1 MNECKC
7 LYCYQE
13 LKPGQHDF
21 HPSCAR
27 RFFGSGGV
35 PVLPYSRM
43 NINELAR
50 EVIESKTAVTG
61 VQPKLSMD
69 INKGGKDEPDRLT
82 IVGLWGRYI
91 LKPKSDTY
99 PWLPEDEDLTMHL
112 AALAK
117 IQVVPH
123 SLIRFSDGELTY
135 ITRRID
141 RDDDGRKY
149 LMEDAC
155 QLSERL
161 ASDKYKSSYEN
172 VGKLIRRYSSMAQL
186 DLVNYW
192 EVVVFSWLTGNSD
205 MHLKNFSLFSRVPGL
220 YTLAPAY
227 DLLNVHLLF
236 DDPEELALT
245 LDGRKRKIKRHNFV
259 NAMKTSGLDD
269 KVIENIFNKFV
280 KVQPRWNSFIDISF
294 LPEELKAVYKL
305 EIARNLDVLC
315 REDSI
320 PQT

>member
-1 MNECKC
+1 MDECKC

-13 LKPGQHDF
+13 LKPGQKDF
-21 HPSCAR
+21 HPACAR

-35 PVLPYSRM
+35 PILPYSRQ

-50 EVIESKTAVTG
+50 EVIESHTTVTG

-69 INKGGKDEPDRLT
+69 INRGGRDEPDRLT

-112 AALAK
+112 ATLAR

-172 VGKLIRRYSSMAQL
+172 VGKLIRSYSSMPQL
-186 DLVNYW
+186 DVVNYW

-205 MHLKNFSLFSRVPGL
+205 MHLKNFSLFCRIPGL
-220 YTLAPAY
+220 YTLTPAY

-245 LDGRKRKIKRHNFV
+245 LDGRKRKINRQNFV
-259 NAMKTSGLDD
+259 NAMRTTGLDD
-269 KVIENIFNKFV
+269 KVIDNIFAKFQ
-280 KVQPRWNSFIDISF
+280 KLQSHWEAFIDQSF
-294 LPEELKAVYKL
+294 LPQELCERYKA
-305 EIARNLDVLC
+305 EIAARLAILAK
-315 REDSI
+315 E
-320 PQT
+320 

>member
-1 MNECKC
+1 MDECKC

-13 LKPGQHDF
+13 LKPGQKDF
-21 HPSCAR
+21 HPACAR

-35 PVLPYSRM
+35 PILPYSRQ

-50 EVIESKTAVTG
+50 EVIESHTTVTG

-69 INKGGKDEPDRLT
+69 INRGGRDEPDRLT

-112 AALAK
+112 ATLAR

-123 SLIRFSDGELTY
+123 ALIRFSDGELTY

-141 RDDDGRKY
+141 RDDDGKKY

-172 VGKLIRRYSSMAQL
+172 VGKLIRSYSSMPQL
-186 DLVNYW
+186 DVVNYW

-205 MHLKNFSLFSRVPGL
+205 MHLKNFSLFCRIPGL
-220 YTLAPAY
+220 YTLTPAY

-245 LDGRKRKIKRHNFV
+245 LDGRKRKINRQNFV
-259 NAMKTSGLDD
+259 NAMRTTGLDD
-269 KVIENIFNKFV
+269 KVIDNIFAKFQ
-280 KVQPRWNSFIDISF
+280 KLQSHWEAFIDQSF
-294 LPEELKAVYKL
+294 LPQELCERYKA
-305 EIARNLDVLC
+305 EIAARLAILAK
-315 REDSI
+315 E
-320 PQT
+320 

>member
-1 MNECKC
+1 MSEKC

-13 LKPGQHDF
+13 LKEGQRDY
-21 HPSCAR
+21 HPACAR
-27 RFFGSGGV
+27 RFFGSATP
-35 PVLPYSRM
+35 PVLPYSRQ
-43 NINELAR
+43 NISELAS
-50 EVIESKTAVTG
+50 EVIRSRTTLTG

-69 INKGGKDEPDRLT
+69 INRGGRDEPDRLT

-112 AALAK
+112 ATLAR

-123 SLIRFSDGELTY
+123 ALIRFSDGELTY

-161 ASDKYKSSYEN
+161 SADKYKSSYEN

-192 EVVVFSWLTGNSD
+192 ELVVFSWLTGNSD
-205 MHLKNFSLFSRVPGL
+205 MHLKNFSLLSLVPGL

-245 LDGRKRKIKRHNFV
+245 LDGRKRKLTRQNFV
-259 NAMKTSGLDD
+259 NAMRTTGLDD
-269 KVIENIFNKFV
+269 KVIGNILQKFQ
-280 KVQPRWNSFIDISF
+280 KVQPRWEAFIDQSF
-294 LPEELKAVYKL
+294 LPEELRERYKA
-305 EIARNLDVLC
+305 EISQRLAVLAA
-315 REDSI
+315 I
-320 PQT
+320 

>member
-1 MNECKC
+1 MSEKC

-13 LKPGQHDF
+13 LKEGQRDY
-21 HPSCAR
+21 HPACAR
-27 RFFGSGGV
+27 RFFGSATP
-35 PVLPYSRM
+35 PVLPYSRQ
-43 NINELAR
+43 NISELAS
-50 EVIESKTAVTG
+50 EVIRSRTTLTG

-69 INKGGKDEPDRLT
+69 INRGGRDEPDRLT

-112 AALAK
+112 ATLAR

-123 SLIRFSDGELTY
+123 ALIRFSDGELTY

-161 ASDKYKSSYEN
+161 SADKYKSSYET

-192 EVVVFSWLTGNSD
+192 ELVVFSWLTGNSD
-205 MHLKNFSLFSRVPGL
+205 MHLKNFSLLSLVPGL

-245 LDGRKRKIKRHNFV
+245 LDGRKRKLTRQNFE
-259 NAMKTSGLDD
+259 NAMRTTGLDD
-269 KVIENIFNKFV
+269 KVIVNILQKFQ
-280 KVQPRWNSFIDISF
+280 KVQPRWEAFIDQSF
-294 LPEELKAVYKL
+294 LPEELRERYKA
-305 EIARNLDVLC
+305 EISRRLAVLAA
-315 REDSI
+315 EK
-320 PQT
+320 

>member
-1 MNECKC
+1 MSEKC

-13 LKPGQHDF
+13 LKEGQRDF
-21 HPSCAR
+21 HPACAR
-27 RFFGSGGV
+27 RFFGSAAV
-35 PVLPYSRM
+35 PELPYSRA

-50 EVIESKTAVTG
+50 EVIQSRTTLTG

-69 INKGGKDEPDRLT
+69 INRGGRDEPDRLT

-112 AALAK
+112 ATLAR

-123 SLIRFSDGELTY
+123 ALIRFSDGELTY

-161 ASDKYKSSYEN
+161 SADKYKSSYEN
-172 VGKLIRRYSSMAQL
+172 VGKLILRYSSMPQL

-245 LDGRKRKIKRHNFV
+245 LDGRKRKVTRQNFV
-259 NAMKTSGLDD
+259 NAMRRTGLDD
-269 KVIENIFNKFV
+269 KVTGNIFAKFA
-280 KVQPRWNSFIDISF
+280 KVQPRWEAFIDQSF
-294 LPEELKAVYKL
+294 LPEDMREAYKA
-305 EIARNLDVLC
+305 EIARRMTVLAG
-315 REDSI
+315 
-320 PQT
+320 

>member
-1 MNECKC
+1 MDECKC

-13 LKPGQHDF
+13 LKPGQKDF
-21 HPSCAR
+21 HPACAR

-35 PVLPYSRM
+35 PVLPYSRQ

-50 EVIESKTAVTG
+50 EVIESHATVTG

-69 INKGGKDEPDRLT
+69 INRGGRDEPDRLT

-112 AALAK
+112 ATLAR

-123 SLIRFSDGELTY
+123 ALIRFSDGELTY

-172 VGKLIRRYSSMAQL
+172 VGKLIRSYSSMPQL
-186 DLVNYW
+186 DVVNYW

-205 MHLKNFSLFSRVPGL
+205 MHLKNFSLFCRIPGL
-220 YTLAPAY
+220 YTLTPAY

-245 LDGRKRKIKRHNFV
+245 LDGRKRKINRQNFV
-259 NAMKTSGLDD
+259 NAMRTTGLDD
-269 KVIENIFNKFV
+269 KVIDNIFAKFQ
-280 KVQPRWNSFIDISF
+280 KLQSRWEAFIDQSF
-294 LPEELKAVYKL
+294 LPQELCERYKA
-305 EIARNLDVLC
+305 EIAARLAILAK
-315 REDSI
+315 E
-320 PQT
+320 

>member
-1 MNECKC
+1 MSEKC

-13 LKPGQHDF
+13 LKEGQRDF
-21 HPSCAR
+21 HPACAR
-27 RFFGSGGV
+27 RFFGSAAV
-35 PVLPYSRM
+35 PELPYSRA

-50 EVIESKTAVTG
+50 EVIQSRTTLTG

-69 INKGGKDEPDRLT
+69 INRGGRDEPDRLT

-112 AALAK
+112 ATLAR

-123 SLIRFSDGELTY
+123 ALIRFSDGELTY

-161 ASDKYKSSYEN
+161 SADKYKSSYEN
-172 VGKLIRRYSSMAQL
+172 VGKLILRYSSMPQL

-236 DDPEELALT
+236 DDPEDLALT
-245 LDGRKRKIKRHNFV
+245 LDGRKRKVTRQNFV
-259 NAMKTSGLDD
+259 NAMRRTGLDD
-269 KVIENIFNKFV
+269 KVTGNIFAKFA
-280 KVQPRWNSFIDISF
+280 KVQPRWEAFIDQSF
-294 LPEELKAVYKL
+294 LPEDLREAYKA
-305 EIARNLDVLC
+305 EIARRMTVLAG
-315 REDSI
+315 
-320 PQT
+320 

>member
-1 MNECKC
+1 MSEKC

-13 LKPGQHDF
+13 LKEGQRDY
-21 HPSCAR
+21 HPACAR
-27 RFFGSGGV
+27 RFFGSATP
-35 PVLPYSRM
+35 PVLPYSRQ
-43 NINELAR
+43 NISELAS
-50 EVIESKTAVTG
+50 EVIRSRTTLTG

-69 INKGGKDEPDRLT
+69 INSGGRDEPDRLT

-112 AALAK
+112 ATLAR

-123 SLIRFSDGELTY
+123 ALIRFSDGELTY

-161 ASDKYKSSYEN
+161 SADKYKSSYEN

-192 EVVVFSWLTGNSD
+192 ELVVFSWLTGNSD
-205 MHLKNFSLFSRVPGL
+205 MHLKNFSLLSLVPGL

-245 LDGRKRKIKRHNFV
+245 LDGRKRKLTRQNFE
-259 NAMKTSGLDD
+259 NAMRTTGLDD
-269 KVIENIFNKFV
+269 KVIVNILQKFQ
-280 KVQPRWNSFIDISF
+280 KVQPRWEAFIDQSF
-294 LPEELKAVYKL
+294 LPEELRERYKA
-305 EIARNLDVLC
+305 EISRRLAVLAA
-315 REDSI
+315 EK
-320 PQT
+320 

>member
-1 MNECKC
+1 MDECKC

-13 LKPGQHDF
+13 LKPGQKDF
-21 HPSCAR
+21 HPACAR

-35 PVLPYSRM
+35 PVLPYSRQ

-50 EVIESKTAVTG
+50 EVIESHTTVTG

-69 INKGGKDEPDRLT
+69 INRGGRDEPDRLT

-112 AALAK
+112 ATLAR

-123 SLIRFSDGELTY
+123 ALIRFSDGELTY

-172 VGKLIRRYSSMAQL
+172 VGKLIRSYSSMPQL
-186 DLVNYW
+186 DVVNYW

-205 MHLKNFSLFSRVPGL
+205 MHLKNFSLFCRIPGL
-220 YTLAPAY
+220 YTLTPAY

-245 LDGRKRKIKRHNFV
+245 LDGRKRKINRQNFV
-259 NAMKTSGLDD
+259 NAMRTTGLDD
-269 KVIENIFNKFV
+269 KVIDNIFAKFQ
-280 KVQPRWNSFIDISF
+280 KLQSHWEAFIDQSF
-294 LPEELKAVYKL
+294 LPQELCERYKA
-305 EIARNLDVLC
+305 EIAARLAVLAK
-315 REDSI
+315 E
-320 PQT
+320 

>member
-1 MNECKC
+1 MDECKC

-13 LKPGQHDF
+13 LKPGQKDF
-21 HPSCAR
+21 HPACAR

-35 PVLPYSRM
+35 PVLPYSRR

-50 EVIESKTAVTG
+50 EVIESHTTVTG

-69 INKGGKDEPDRLT
+69 INHGGRDEPDRLT

-112 AALAK
+112 ATLAR

-123 SLIRFSDGELTY
+123 ALIRFSDGELTY

-172 VGKLIRRYSSMAQL
+172 VGKLIRSYSSMPQL
-186 DLVNYW
+186 DVVNYW

-205 MHLKNFSLFSRVPGL
+205 MHLKNFSLFCRIPGL
-220 YTLAPAY
+220 YTLTPAY

-245 LDGRKRKIKRHNFV
+245 LDGRKRKINRQNFV
-259 NAMKTSGLDD
+259 NAMRTTGLDD
-269 KVIENIFNKFV
+269 KVIDNIFAKFQ
-280 KVQPRWNSFIDISF
+280 KLQSRWEAFIDQSF
-294 LPEELKAVYKL
+294 LPQELCERYKA
-305 EIARNLDVLC
+305 EIAARLAILAK
-315 REDSI
+315 E
-320 PQT
+320 

>member
-1 MNECKC
+1 MDECKC
-7 LYCYQE
+7 LYCYQP
-13 LKPGQHDF
+13 LKPGQSDF
-21 HPSCAR
+21 HPACAR

-35 PVLPYSRM
+35 PVLPYSRH

-50 EVIESKTAVTG
+50 EVVESRSTVTG

-69 INKGGKDEPDRLT
+69 INRGGRDEPDRLT

-112 AALAK
+112 ATLAR

-123 SLIRFSDGELTY
+123 SLIRFNDGELTY

-161 ASDKYKSSYEN
+161 VSDKYKSSYEN
-172 VGKLIRRYSSMAQL
+172 VGKLIRRYSSMPQL

-205 MHLKNFSLFSRVPGL
+205 MHLKNFSLFCRVPGL

-236 DDPEELALT
+236 DDPEEMALT
-245 LDGRKRKIKRHNFV
+245 LDGRKRKLNRQNFV
-259 NAMKTSGLDD
+259 NAMRTTGIDD
-269 KVIENIFNKFV
+269 KVIANTLGKFQ
-280 KVQPRWNSFIDISF
+280 KVQPLWNAFIDQSF
-294 LPEELKAVYKL
+294 LPEELRERYKDEISRRLAVL
-305 EIARNLDVLC
+305 
-315 REDSI
+315 
-320 PQT
+320 T

>member
-1 MNECKC
+1 MDKCKC

-13 LKPGQHDF
+13 LKPGQKDF
-21 HPSCAR
+21 HPACAR

-35 PVLPYSRM
+35 PVLPYSRQ

-50 EVIESKTAVTG
+50 EVIESHATVTG

-69 INKGGKDEPDRLT
+69 INRGGRDEPDRLT

-112 AALAK
+112 ATLAR

-123 SLIRFSDGELTY
+123 ALIRFSDGELTY

-172 VGKLIRRYSSMAQL
+172 VGKLIRSYSSMPQL
-186 DLVNYW
+186 DVVNYW

-205 MHLKNFSLFSRVPGL
+205 MHLKNFSLFCRIPGL
-220 YTLAPAY
+220 YTLTPAY

-245 LDGRKRKIKRHNFV
+245 LDGRKRKINRQNFV
-259 NAMKTSGLDD
+259 NAMRTTGLDD
-269 KVIENIFNKFV
+269 KVIDNIFAKFQ
-280 KVQPRWNSFIDISF
+280 KLQSHWEAFIDQSF
-294 LPEELKAVYKL
+294 LPQELCERYKA
-305 EIARNLDVLC
+305 EIAARLAVLAK
-315 REDSI
+315 E
-320 PQT
+320 

>member
-1 MNECKC
+1 MDECKC

-13 LKPGQHDF
+13 LKPGQKDF
-21 HPSCAR
+21 HPACAR

-35 PVLPYSRM
+35 PVLPYSRR

-50 EVIESKTAVTG
+50 EVIESHTTVTG

-69 INKGGKDEPDRLT
+69 INRGGRDEPDRLT

-112 AALAK
+112 ATLAR

-123 SLIRFSDGELTY
+123 ALIRFSDGELTY

-172 VGKLIRRYSSMAQL
+172 VGKLIRSYSSMPQL
-186 DLVNYW
+186 DVVNYW

-205 MHLKNFSLFSRVPGL
+205 MHLKNFSLFCRIPGL
-220 YTLAPAY
+220 YTLTPAY

-245 LDGRKRKIKRHNFV
+245 LDGRKRKINRQNFV
-259 NAMKTSGLDD
+259 NAMRTTGLDD
-269 KVIENIFNKFV
+269 KVIDNIFAKFQ
-280 KVQPRWNSFIDISF
+280 KLQSRWEAFIDQSF
-294 LPEELKAVYKL
+294 LPQELCERYKA
-305 EIARNLDVLC
+305 EIAARLAILAK
-315 REDSI
+315 E
-320 PQT
+320 

>member
-1 MNECKC
+1 MDECKC

-13 LKPGQHDF
+13 LKPGQKDF
-21 HPSCAR
+21 HPACAR

-35 PVLPYSRM
+35 PVLPYSRQ

-50 EVIESKTAVTG
+50 EVIESHTTVTG

-69 INKGGKDEPDRLT
+69 INRGGRDEPDRLT

-112 AALAK
+112 ATLAR

-172 VGKLIRRYSSMAQL
+172 VGKLIRSYSSMPQL
-186 DLVNYW
+186 DVVNYW

-205 MHLKNFSLFSRVPGL
+205 MHLKNFSLFCRIPGL
-220 YTLAPAY
+220 YTLTPAY

-245 LDGRKRKIKRHNFV
+245 LDGRKRKINRQNFV
-259 NAMKTSGLDD
+259 NAMRTTGLDD
-269 KVIENIFNKFV
+269 KVIDNIFAKFQ
-280 KVQPRWNSFIDISF
+280 KLQSRWEAFIDQSF
-294 LPEELKAVYKL
+294 LPQELCERYKA
-305 EIARNLDVLC
+305 EIAARLAILAK
-315 REDSI
+315 E
-320 PQT
+320 

>member
-1 MNECKC
+1 MSEKC

-13 LKPGQHDF
+13 LKEGQRDF
-21 HPSCAR
+21 HPACAR
-27 RFFGSGGV
+27 RFFGSAAV
-35 PVLPYSRM
+35 PELPYSRA

-50 EVIESKTAVTG
+50 EVIQSRTTLTG

-69 INKGGKDEPDRLT
+69 INRGGRDEPDRLT

-112 AALAK
+112 ATLAR

-123 SLIRFSDGELTY
+123 ALIRFSDGELTY

-161 ASDKYKSSYEN
+161 SADKYKSSYEN

-192 EVVVFSWLTGNSD
+192 ELVVFSWLTGNSD
-205 MHLKNFSLFSRVPGL
+205 MHLKNFSLLSLVPGL

-245 LDGRKRKIKRHNFV
+245 LDGRKRKLTRQNFV
-259 NAMKTSGLDD
+259 NAMRTTGLDD
-269 KVIENIFNKFV
+269 KVIGNILQKFQ
-280 KVQPRWNSFIDISF
+280 KVQPRWEAFIDQSF
-294 LPEELKAVYKL
+294 LPEELRERYKA
-305 EIARNLDVLC
+305 EISQRLAVLTA
-315 REDSI
+315 I
-320 PQT
+320 

>member
-1 MNECKC
+1 MSEKC

-13 LKPGQHDF
+13 LKEGQRDY
-21 HPSCAR
+21 HPACAR
-27 RFFGSGGV
+27 RFFGSATP
-35 PVLPYSRM
+35 PVLPYSRQ
-43 NINELAR
+43 NISELAS
-50 EVIESKTAVTG
+50 EVIRSRPTLTG

-69 INKGGKDEPDRLT
+69 INRGGRDEPDRLT

-112 AALAK
+112 ATLAR

-123 SLIRFSDGELTY
+123 ALIRFSDGELTY

-161 ASDKYKSSYEN
+161 SADKYKSSYEN

-192 EVVVFSWLTGNSD
+192 ELVVFSWLTGNSD
-205 MHLKNFSLFSRVPGL
+205 MHLKNFSLLSLVPGL

-245 LDGRKRKIKRHNFV
+245 LDGRKRKLTRQNFV
-259 NAMKTSGLDD
+259 NAMRTTGLDD
-269 KVIENIFNKFV
+269 KVIGNILQKFQ
-280 KVQPRWNSFIDISF
+280 KVQPRWEAFIDQSF
-294 LPEELKAVYKL
+294 LPEELRERYKA
-305 EIARNLDVLC
+305 EISQRLAVLTA
-315 REDSI
+315 I
-320 PQT
+320 

>member
-1 MNECKC
+1 MSEKC

-13 LKPGQHDF
+13 LKEGQRDY
-21 HPSCAR
+21 HPACAR
-27 RFFGSGGV
+27 RFFGSATP
-35 PVLPYSRM
+35 PVLPYSRQ
-43 NINELAR
+43 NISELAS
-50 EVIESKTAVTG
+50 EVIRSRTTLTG

-69 INKGGKDEPDRLT
+69 INRGGRDEPARLT

-112 AALAK
+112 ATLAR

-123 SLIRFSDGELTY
+123 ALIRFSDGELSY

-161 ASDKYKSSYEN
+161 SADKYKSSYEN

-192 EVVVFSWLTGNSD
+192 ELVVFSWLTGNSD
-205 MHLKNFSLFSRVPGL
+205 MHLKNFSLLSLVPGL

-245 LDGRKRKIKRHNFV
+245 LDGRKRKLTRQNFV
-259 NAMKTSGLDD
+259 NAMRTTGLDD
-269 KVIENIFNKFV
+269 KVIGNILQKFQ
-280 KVQPRWNSFIDISF
+280 KVQPRWEAFIDQSF
-294 LPEELKAVYKL
+294 LPEELRERYKA
-305 EIARNLDVLC
+305 EISQRLAVLAA
-315 REDSI
+315 EK
-320 PQT
+320 

>member
-1 MNECKC
+1 

-13 LKPGQHDF
+13 LKEGQRDY
-21 HPSCAR
+21 HPACAR
-27 RFFGSGGV
+27 RFFGSATP
-35 PVLPYSRM
+35 PVLPYSRQ
-43 NINELAR
+43 NISELAS
-50 EVIESKTAVTG
+50 EVIRSRTTLTG

-69 INKGGKDEPDRLT
+69 INRGGRDEPDRLT

-112 AALAK
+112 ATLAR

-123 SLIRFSDGELTY
+123 ALIRFSDGELTY

-161 ASDKYKSSYEN
+161 SADKYKSSYEN

-192 EVVVFSWLTGNSD
+192 ELVVFSWLTGNSD
-205 MHLKNFSLFSRVPGL
+205 MHLKNFSLLSLVPGL

-245 LDGRKRKIKRHNFV
+245 LDGRKRKLTRQNFV
-259 NAMKTSGLDD
+259 NAMHTTGLDD
-269 KVIENIFNKFV
+269 KVIGNILQKFQ
-280 KVQPRWNSFIDISF
+280 KVQPRWEAFIDQSF
-294 LPEELKAVYKL
+294 LPEELRERYKA
-305 EIARNLDVLC
+305 EISQRLAVLTS
-315 REDSI
+315 EK
-320 PQT
+320 

>member
-1 MNECKC
+1 MTMCRC

-13 LKPGQHDF
+13 LKEGQRDF
-21 HPSCAR
+21 HPACAR
-27 RFFGSGGV
+27 RFFGSATV
-35 PVLPYSRM
+35 PDLPYSRT

-50 EVIESKTAVTG
+50 EVIQSKTTLTG

-69 INKGGKDEPDRLT
+69 INRGGKDEPDRLT

-91 LKPKSDTY
+91 LKPKSDSY

-112 AALAK
+112 ATLAR

-123 SLIRFSDGELTY
+123 TLIRFSDGELTY

-161 ASDKYKSSYEN
+161 AADKYKSSYEN
-172 VGKLIRRYSSMAQL
+172 VGKLIRRYSSMPQL

-192 EVVVFSWLTGNSD
+192 ELVVFSWLTGNSD
-205 MHLKNFSLFSRVPGL
+205 MHLKNFSLFCRVPGL

-245 LDGRKRKIKRHNFV
+245 LDGRKRKITRQNFV
-259 NAMKTSGLDD
+259 NAMRTTGLDD
-269 KVIENIFNKFV
+269 KVIGNILQKFP
-280 KVQPRWNSFIDISF
+280 KMLPRWNDFIDQSL
-294 LPEELKAVYKL
+294 LPEELRQRYKA
-305 EIARNLDVLC
+305 EIAGHLAVLAG
-315 REDSI
+315 
-320 PQT
+320 

>member
-1 MNECKC
+1 MCKC

-13 LKPGQHDF
+13 LKAGQRDF
-21 HPSCAR
+21 HPACAR
-27 RFFGSGGV
+27 RFFGKGGV
-35 PVLPYSRM
+35 PVLPYSRA
-43 NINELAR
+43 NINDLAR
-50 EVIESKTAVTG
+50 EIIESKSTVTG

-69 INKGGKDEPDRLT
+69 INRGGKDEPDRLT

-112 AALAK
+112 ATLAK

-149 LMEDAC
+149 LMEDTC

-161 ASDKYKSSYEN
+161 VSDKYKSSYEN
-172 VGKLIRRYSSMAQL
+172 VAKLIRRFSSMSQL

-205 MHLKNFSLFSRVPGL
+205 MHLKNFSLISRVPGL

-236 DDPEELALT
+236 DDLEELALT
-245 LDGRKRKIKRHNFV
+245 LDGRKRKINRQNFV
-259 NAMKTSGLDD
+259 NAMRTSGLDD
-269 KVIENIFNKFV
+269 KVIDNIFNKFV
-280 KVQPRWNSFIDISF
+280 KVQAHWNLFIDSSF
-294 LPEELKAVYKL
+294 LPEELRETYKA
-305 EIARNLDVLC
+305 EIAVRLAALA
-315 REDSI
+315 S
-320 PQT
+320 T

>member
-1 MNECKC
+1 MDKCKC

-13 LKPGQHDF
+13 LKPGQKDF
-21 HPSCAR
+21 HPACAR

-35 PVLPYSRM
+35 PVLPYSRQ

-50 EVIESKTAVTG
+50 EVIESHTTVTG

-69 INKGGKDEPDRLT
+69 INRGGRDEPDRLT

-112 AALAK
+112 ATLAR

-123 SLIRFSDGELTY
+123 ALIRFSDGELTY

-172 VGKLIRRYSSMAQL
+172 VGKLIRSYSSMPQL
-186 DLVNYW
+186 DVVNYW

-205 MHLKNFSLFSRVPGL
+205 MHLKNFSLFCRIPGL
-220 YTLAPAY
+220 YTLTPAY

-245 LDGRKRKIKRHNFV
+245 LDGRKRKINRQNFV
-259 NAMKTSGLDD
+259 NAMRTTGLDD
-269 KVIENIFNKFV
+269 KVIDNIFAKFQ
-280 KVQPRWNSFIDISF
+280 KLQSHWEAFIDQSF
-294 LPEELKAVYKL
+294 LPQELCERYKA
-305 EIARNLDVLC
+305 EIAARLAVLAK
-315 REDSI
+315 E
-320 PQT
+320 

>member
-1 MNECKC
+1 
-7 LYCYQE
+7 
-13 LKPGQHDF
+13 
-21 HPSCAR
+21 
-27 RFFGSGGV
+27 
-35 PVLPYSRM
+35 
-43 NINELAR
+43 
-50 EVIESKTAVTG
+50 
-61 VQPKLSMD
+61 MD
-69 INKGGKDEPDRLT
+69 INRGGRDEPDRLT

-112 AALAK
+112 ATLAR

-123 SLIRFSDGELTY
+123 ALIRFSDGELTY

-172 VGKLIRRYSSMAQL
+172 VGKLIRSYSSMPQL
-186 DLVNYW
+186 DVVNYW

-205 MHLKNFSLFSRVPGL
+205 MHLKNFSLFCRIPGL
-220 YTLAPAY
+220 YTLTPAY

-245 LDGRKRKIKRHNFV
+245 LDGRKRKINRQNFV
-259 NAMKTSGLDD
+259 NAMRTTGLDD
-269 KVIENIFNKFV
+269 KVIDNIFAKFQ
-280 KVQPRWNSFIDISF
+280 KLQSRWEAFIDQSF
-294 LPEELKAVYKL
+294 LPQELCERYKA
-305 EIARNLDVLC
+305 EIAARLAILAK
-315 REDSI
+315 E
-320 PQT
+320 

>member
-1 MNECKC
+1 MSEKC

-13 LKPGQHDF
+13 LKEGQRDF
-21 HPSCAR
+21 HPACAR
-27 RFFGSGGV
+27 RFFGSAMV
-35 PVLPYSRM
+35 PELPYSRA

-50 EVIESKTAVTG
+50 EVIQSRTTLTG

-69 INKGGKDEPDRLT
+69 INRGGRDEPDRLT

-112 AALAK
+112 ATLAR

-123 SLIRFSDGELTY
+123 ALIRFSDGELTY

-161 ASDKYKSSYEN
+161 SADKYKSSYEN
-172 VGKLIRRYSSMAQL
+172 VGKLILRYSSMPQL

-245 LDGRKRKIKRHNFV
+245 LDGRKRKVTRQNFV
-259 NAMKTSGLDD
+259 NAMRRTGLDD
-269 KVIENIFNKFV
+269 KVTGNIFAKFA
-280 KVQPRWNSFIDISF
+280 KVQPRWEAFIDQSF
-294 LPEELKAVYKL
+294 LPEDLREAYKA
-305 EIARNLDVLC
+305 EIARRMTVLAG
-315 REDSI
+315 
-320 PQT
+320 

>member
-1 MNECKC
+1 MSEKC

-13 LKPGQHDF
+13 LKEGQRDF
-21 HPSCAR
+21 HPACAR
-27 RFFGSGGV
+27 RFFGSAMV
-35 PVLPYSRM
+35 PELPYSRA

-50 EVIESKTAVTG
+50 EVIQSRTTLTG

-69 INKGGKDEPDRLT
+69 INRGGRDEPDRLT

-112 AALAK
+112 ATLAR

-123 SLIRFSDGELTY
+123 ALIRFSDGELTY

-161 ASDKYKSSYEN
+161 SADKYKSSYEN

-192 EVVVFSWLTGNSD
+192 ELVVFSWLTGNSD
-205 MHLKNFSLFSRVPGL
+205 MHLKNFSLLSLVPGL

-245 LDGRKRKIKRHNFV
+245 LDGRKRKLTRQNFV
-259 NAMKTSGLDD
+259 NAMRTTGLDD
-269 KVIENIFNKFV
+269 KVIGNILQKFQ
-280 KVQPRWNSFIDISF
+280 KVQPRWEAFIDQSF
-294 LPEELKAVYKL
+294 LPEELRERYKA
-305 EIARNLDVLC
+305 EISQRLAVLAA
-315 REDSI
+315 I
-320 PQT
+320 

>member
-1 MNECKC
+1 MSEKC

-13 LKPGQHDF
+13 LKEGQRDF
-21 HPSCAR
+21 HPACAR
-27 RFFGSGGV
+27 RFFGSAAV
-35 PVLPYSRM
+35 PELPYSRA

-50 EVIESKTAVTG
+50 EVIQSRTTLTG

-69 INKGGKDEPDRLT
+69 INRGGRDEPDRLT

-112 AALAK
+112 ATLAR

-123 SLIRFSDGELTY
+123 ALIRFSDGELTY

-161 ASDKYKSSYEN
+161 SADKYKSSYEN
-172 VGKLIRRYSSMAQL
+172 VGKLILRYSSMPQL

-192 EVVVFSWLTGNSD
+192 ELVVFSWLTGNSD

-245 LDGRKRKIKRHNFV
+245 LDGRKRKVTRQNFV
-259 NAMKTSGLDD
+259 NAMRRTGLDD
-269 KVIENIFNKFV
+269 KVTGNIFAKFA
-280 KVQPRWNSFIDISF
+280 KVQPRWEAFIDQSF
-294 LPEELKAVYKL
+294 LPEDLREAYKA
-305 EIARNLDVLC
+305 EIARRMTVL
-315 REDSI
+315 SK
-320 PQT
+320 

>member
-1 MNECKC
+1 MDECKC
-7 LYCYQE
+7 LYCYQP
-13 LKPGQHDF
+13 LKPGQSDF
-21 HPSCAR
+21 HPACAR

-35 PVLPYSRM
+35 PVLPYSRH

-50 EVIESKTAVTG
+50 EVVESRSTVTG

-69 INKGGKDEPDRLT
+69 INRGGRDEPDRLT

-112 AALAK
+112 ATLAR

-123 SLIRFSDGELTY
+123 SLIRFNDGELTY

-161 ASDKYKSSYEN
+161 VSDKYKSSYEN
-172 VGKLIRRYSSMAQL
+172 VGKLIRRYSSMPQL

-205 MHLKNFSLFSRVPGL
+205 MHLKNFSLFCRVPGL

-236 DDPEELALT
+236 DDPEEMALT
-245 LDGRKRKIKRHNFV
+245 LDGRKRKLNRQNFV
-259 NAMKTSGLDD
+259 NAMRTTGIDD
-269 KVIENIFNKFV
+269 KVIANTLGKFQ
-280 KVQPRWNSFIDISF
+280 KVQPLWNAFIDQSF
-294 LPEELKAVYKL
+294 LPEELRERYKD
-305 EIARNLDVLC
+305 EIARRLAVL
-315 REDSI
+315 
-320 PQT
+320 T

>member
-1 MNECKC
+1 MSEKC

-13 LKPGQHDF
+13 LKEGQRDY
-21 HPSCAR
+21 HPACAR
-27 RFFGSGGV
+27 RFFGSATP
-35 PVLPYSRM
+35 PVLPYSRQ
-43 NINELAR
+43 NISELAS
-50 EVIESKTAVTG
+50 EVIRSRTTLTG

-69 INKGGKDEPDRLT
+69 INRGGRDEPDRLT

-112 AALAK
+112 ATLAR

-123 SLIRFSDGELTY
+123 ALIRFSDGELTY

-161 ASDKYKSSYEN
+161 SADKYKSSYEN

-192 EVVVFSWLTGNSD
+192 ELVVFSWLTGNSD
-205 MHLKNFSLFSRVPGL
+205 MHLKNFSLLSLVPGL

-245 LDGRKRKIKRHNFV
+245 LDGRKRKLTRQNFV
-259 NAMKTSGLDD
+259 NAMRSTGLDD
-269 KVIENIFNKFV
+269 KVIGNILQKFQ
-280 KVQPRWNSFIDISF
+280 KVQPRWEAFIDQSF
-294 LPEELKAVYKL
+294 LPEELRERYKA
-305 EIARNLDVLC
+305 EISQRLAVLTA
-315 REDSI
+315 I
-320 PQT
+320 

>member
-1 MNECKC
+1 MSEKC

-13 LKPGQHDF
+13 LKEGQRDY
-21 HPSCAR
+21 HPACAR
-27 RFFGSGGV
+27 RFFGSATP
-35 PVLPYSRM
+35 PVLPYSRQD
-43 NINELAR
+43 ISELAS
-50 EVIESKTAVTG
+50 EVIRSRTTLTG

-69 INKGGKDEPDRLT
+69 INRGGRDEPDRLT

-112 AALAK
+112 ATLAR

-123 SLIRFSDGELTY
+123 ALIRFSDGELTY

-161 ASDKYKSSYEN
+161 SADKYKSSYEN

-192 EVVVFSWLTGNSD
+192 ELVVFSWLTGNSD
-205 MHLKNFSLFSRVPGL
+205 MHLKNFSLLSLVPGL

-245 LDGRKRKIKRHNFV
+245 LDGRKRKLTRQNFV
-259 NAMKTSGLDD
+259 NAMRTTGLDD
-269 KVIENIFNKFV
+269 KVIGNILQKFQ
-280 KVQPRWNSFIDISF
+280 KVQPRWEAFIDQSF
-294 LPEELKAVYKL
+294 LPEELRERYKA
-305 EIARNLDVLC
+305 EISQRLAVLTA
-315 REDSI
+315 I
-320 PQT
+320 

>member
-1 MNECKC
+1 MCKC

-13 LKPGQHDF
+13 LKEGQRDY
-21 HPSCAR
+21 HPACAR
-27 RFFGSGGV
+27 RFFGSTTP
-35 PVLPYSRM
+35 PVLPYSRQ
-43 NINELAR
+43 NISELAS
-50 EVIESKTAVTG
+50 EVIRSRTTLTG

-69 INKGGKDEPDRLT
+69 INRGGRDEPDRLT

-112 AALAK
+112 ATLAR

-123 SLIRFSDGELTY
+123 ALIRFSDGELTY

-161 ASDKYKSSYEN
+161 SADKYKSSYEN

-192 EVVVFSWLTGNSD
+192 ELVVFSWLTGNSD
-205 MHLKNFSLFSRVPGL
+205 MHLKNFSLLSLVPGL

-245 LDGRKRKIKRHNFV
+245 LDGRKRKLTRQNFE
-259 NAMKTSGLDD
+259 NAMRTTGLDD
-269 KVIENIFNKFV
+269 KVIGNILQKFQ
-280 KVQPRWNSFIDISF
+280 KVQPRWEAFIDQSF
-294 LPEELKAVYKL
+294 LPEELRERYKA
-305 EIARNLDVLC
+305 EISQRLAVLTS
-315 REDSI
+315 EK
-320 PQT
+320 